1 MEINSNL
8 KQIEQIIVNNA
19 ECVKS
24 NFSKALEASSSNVFN
39 NAILPIIVTY
49 FSKILYDYYK
59 EKKEISGDISV
70 IQSDISSMTE
80 ILHEMKIIDG
90 FINAYKDPKNRSK
103 LIWVDEPRK
112 ENYFALHEALIQK
125 IGRMPKEI
133 PVKIVKFYNFS
144 KAARDAAY
152 PFSKNNCAM
161 DDDKA
166 QESALY
172 VLLATKN
179 SLEAAKQLLQYKS
192 CFIFMRK
199 RSYENE
205 KQTIEAMIAKINN
218 AIQFN

>member
-24 NFSKALEASSSNVFN
+24 NFGKALEDSSSNVFN

-49 FSKILYDYYK
+49 FAKILYDYYK

-133 PVKIVKFYNFS
+133 PVEIVKFYNFS
-144 KAARDAAY
+144 KAARDAAH
-152 PFSKNNCAM
+152 PFSKNNYTM
-161 DDDKA
+161 DDNKA

-179 SLEAAKQLLQYKS
+179 SLEAAKQLLQHKS

-199 RSYENE
+199 KSYKNE
-205 KQTIEAMIAKINN
+205 RQIIESMITKINI